1 MQKVS
6 VEWDQANLGDE
17 EIVFMNRV
25 TFNESGDVRG
35 AAVVLVGLTLSVI
48 AFALDVLISTV
59 GPSVVGAPGEVP
71 AFGLGKVLLASVP
84 AVLGNAYGF
93 YSSYRAHDP
102 KALLKF
108 LAPSAAFFVA
118 FMIPPVWGLIA
129 GGNLATFAV
138 AALLNIVP
146 VAVAVSVL
154 LGLRPGPRTD
164 SAMAVSPG
172 NA

>member
-1 MQKVS
+1 M
-6 VEWDQANLGDE
+6 DR
-17 EIVFMNRV
+17 I
-25 TFNESGDVRG
+25 TFNESGDIRG
-35 AAVVLVGLTLSVI
+35 AAVVLVGLTLSAI
-48 AFALDVLISTV
+48 ALALDVLISTV

-93 YSSYRAHDP
+93 YMSYRAHNS

-108 LAPSAAFFVA
+108 LAPAAGFSVA

-129 GGNLATFAV
+129 GGNVATFAV
-138 AALLNIVP
+138 ALLNVVP
-146 VAVAVSVL
+146 VVLAVAVL
-154 LGLRPGPRTD
+154 LGLRLGPRTD
-164 SAMAVSPG
+164 SVLALSPG

>member
-1 MQKVS
+1 M
-6 VEWDQANLGDE
+6 DR
-17 EIVFMNRV
+17 I
-25 TFNESGDVRG
+25 TFNESGDIRG
-35 AAVVLVGLTLSVI
+35 AAVVLVGLTLSAI
-48 AFALDVLISTV
+48 ALALDVLISTV
-59 GPSVVGAPGEVP
+59 GPSIVGAPGEVP

-93 YSSYRAHDP
+93 YMSYRAHDP

-108 LAPSAAFFVA
+108 LAPVAGFSVA

-138 AALLNIVP
+138 ALLNVVP
-146 VAVAVSVL
+146 VVLAVAVL
-154 LGLRPGPRTD
+154 LGLRLGPRTD
-164 SAMAVSPG
+164 SVLALSPG